1 MQKHFTR
8 SPARPGR
15 VSPGTARHGTS
26 RPLQGTRQHLKMF
39 LCILVIVALS
49 LTFPFFCQ
57 AQETVAESSSYR
69 PEGNRSKS
77 GVVGSTG
84 YSF

>member
-1 MQKHFTR
+1 
-8 SPARPGR
+8 
-15 VSPGTARHGTS
+15 
-26 RPLQGTRQHLKMF
+26 MF